1 MTKATRVS
9 VQLLASLGLR
19 GGGGGKE
26 YHGPNLLSC
35 QANVRERLPSFL
47 HYTAGMLGDAPEKC
61 RRGGRSG
68 AHYCLPE
75 ETYPRKEDGGCILT

>member
-1 MTKATRVS
+1 MTKATRFS
-9 VQLLASLGLR
+9 VQLLASLGLWW
-19 GGGGGKE
+19 GGKE

-61 RRGGRSG
+61 RRGGRSE

-75 ETYPRKEDGGCILT
+75 ETYPRKEDEGCILT